1 MVEQR
6 HLMTSRIGYLAL
18 GLAVIAAFWEGL
30 IFVFDI
36 PNYVLPGLGQI
47 GKVLW
52 GDFNYFSRA
61 VLATLSVAG
70 RGYPIGAIVG
80 VGLAVVFVLVPTL
93 CRMLLPLVVAMNA
106 VPTVA
111 YAPLF
116 IVAIGIG
123 PASKIAMV
131 ALAVGFTVFVN
142 AYQGLKSTDVSALN
156 LLRSYG
162 AGKLTAMWRYQ
173 LPASLPAIVNGL
185 RVSVVRSI
193 LIAIIAEMLAA
204 QDGVGRVIFDSTQ
217 QLEFLRVWGAVV
229 LTSIVSMAVYGFF
242 VFVDRRLVWWR

>member
-1 MVEQR
+1 
-6 HLMTSRIGYLAL
+6 MTSRIGYLAL
-18 GLAVIAAFWEGL
+18 GLAVIAAIWEGL
-30 IFVFDI
+30 IFVFGI

-47 GKVLW
+47 GKVIW
-52 GDFNYFSRA
+52 DDFDYFGRA

-70 RGYPIGAIVG
+70 RGYPIGALIG
-80 VGLAVVFVLVPTL
+80 VGLAVSFVLVPTL
-93 CRMLLPLVVAMNA
+93 SRILLPLVVAVNA

-116 IVAIGIG
+116 IVALGIG
-123 PASKIAMV
+123 AASKIAMV

-142 AYQGLKSTDVSALN
+142 ALQGLKATDEAALN

-162 AGKLTAMWRYQ
+162 AGKLTAMWRYR
-173 LPASLPAIVNGL
+173 LPAALPAIANGL

-204 QDGVGRVIFDSTQ
+204 QEGVGRVIFESTQ
-217 QLEFLRVWGAVV
+217 QLEFLRVWGAIV
-229 LTSIVSMAVYGFF
+229 LTSIASMALYGL
-242 VFVDRRLVWWR
+242 VVLADRRLVWWK

>member
-1 MVEQR
+1 MV
-6 HLMTSRIGYLAL
+6 SRIAYVAL
-18 GLAVIAAFWEGL
+18 GLAVIAVIWEGL
-30 IFVFDI
+30 IFAFGI

-47 GKVLW
+47 ASVIW
-52 GDFNYFSRA
+52 TDFHYFGRA

-70 RGYPIGAIVG
+70 RGYPIGALVG
-80 VGLAVVFVLVPTL
+80 VGLAVSFVLVPVL
-93 CRMLLPLVVAMNA
+93 ARMLLPLVVAVNA

-116 IVAIGIG
+116 IVALGIG
-123 PASKIAMV
+123 AASKIAMV

-142 AYQGLKSTDVSALN
+142 AFQGLKSVDEGALN

-162 AGKLTAMWRYQ
+162 AGKLAATWMYRI
-173 LPASLPAIVNGL
+173 PAALPAIANGL

-204 QDGVGRVIFDSTQ
+204 QEGIGRVIFESTQ
-217 QLEFLRVWGAVV
+217 QLEFLRVWGAIV
-229 LTSIVSMAVYGFF
+229 LTSVASMALYGL
-242 VFVDRRLVWWR
+242 VVTLDRRIVWWK